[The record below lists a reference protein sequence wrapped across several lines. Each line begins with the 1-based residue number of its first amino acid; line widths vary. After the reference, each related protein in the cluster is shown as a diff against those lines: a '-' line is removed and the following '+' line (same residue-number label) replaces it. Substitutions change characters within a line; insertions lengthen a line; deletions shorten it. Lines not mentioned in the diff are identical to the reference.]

1 VIFDVD
7 GLMIDSES
15 IYTKVTNDILGQF
28 GKSMTWDMKAGCM
41 GRPEREAAVH
51 LLSYFPDIPLTVE
64 SYLTQRNIGQ
74 DLLWPTVQLLPG
86 VQKLVLHLKKHSI
99 PIAVATSSRRRKYN
113 MKTGHFTEVFGCFE
127 EKVVCGDDF
136 PGKMKGKPEPD
147 IFLTAAREQ
156 LGRKVGEHVDCSEEE
171 MEERG
176 KGLVFEDAIPGM
188 QAGKRA
194 GMSVVW
200 VPDANLLDVEFSGP
214 EKADQILKS
223 VEDFVPEQWGLP
235 PYDP

>member
-1 VIFDVD
+1 
-7 GLMIDSES
+7 
-15 IYTKVTNDILGQF
+15 
-28 GKSMTWDMKAGCM
+28 
-41 GRPEREAAVH
+41 
-51 LLSYFPDIPLTVE
+51 
-64 SYLTQRNIGQ
+64 
-74 DLLWPTVQLLPG
+74 LLWPTVQLLPG

-194 GMSVVW
+194 GMSGKQSAFTIHC
-200 VPDANLLDVEFSGP
+200 PSKLIPSRRSGMGP
-214 EKADQILKS
+214 RCKS
-223 VEDFVPEQWGLP
+223 IRYRVLWPRKGRSNSEIR
-235 PYDP
+235 